1 MTPSTTTTGNVHWAP
16 RPFDPATAERL
27 SREANLD
34 ALVARLLVQRG
45 ISNPETAARF
55 LNPRLDHLH
64 DPNLM
69 RGMSIAIERLERAIA
84 NKENILIYGDYDV
97 DGTTAVVI
105 LKTCIEL
112 LGGIADFHVPHRIKE
127 GYGIRDNVIEAAGA
141 GGVTLVIS
149 VDTGIRA
156 FDAAKTA
163 RHIGL
168 DLIVTD
174 HHLPEAGEG
183 VPDALAVLN
192 PNQPGCDYP
201 CKEIC
206 GAGVAFKIAQALLT
220 RARRE
225 RLIPSF
231 LKMVAIATIA
241 DAVPL
246 TGENRVIAKLGLD
259 GLRQPV
265 NGGLRALMLVSELLD
280 GQRSVS
286 ATDVGFRLG
295 PRINAAGRMDV
306 AREVVELFTTK
317 EESRQLELAKKLN
330 ELNAQRQAE
339 EQRILE
345 AAIEMLE
352 ADTALEEKFSLVLDG
367 DGWHRGVIGIVA
379 TRVVERSGRPTLVVS
394 RGEDGV
400 AHGSGRSIPAF
411 HLLDALESADCRH
424 CFIRFGGHAH
434 AAGFSLAS
442 DAIPALRDGLERYA
456 RARLTRE
463 DLVPGIT
470 IDAELEFA
478 QIDRNLIRSI
488 ATLEPFGVGNPRPL
502 FGTRAARML
511 QPIKIMKEKH
521 AKLRLRDSDAGR
533 PFDSIGWR
541 MREQLE
547 QLNLVLG
554 DKLDIAY
561 TIEENTDPE
570 FFGLQL
576 ILRDVRR
583 SVVVAA

>member
-1 MTPSTTTTGNVHWAP
+1 MHWA
-16 RPFDPATAERL
+16 RRHFDPTIPDTISLEL
-27 SREANLD
+27 GIEPT
-34 ALVARLLVQRG
+34 VARLVAQRG
-45 ISNPETAARF
+45 ITNAESAQRF
-55 LNPRLDHLH
+55 LSPQLDHLH
-64 DPNLM
+64 APEKM
-69 RGMSIAIERLERAIA
+69 RGMGIAIERLERAIA
-84 NKENILIYGDYDV
+84 QRENILIYGDYDV

-112 LGGIADFHVPHRIKE
+112 LGGTADFHVPHRIKE
-127 GYGIRDNVIEAAGA
+127 GYGIRDNVIEAAAA

-156 FDAAKTA
+156 FEAAKTA
-163 RHIGL
+163 RRVGL

-220 RARRE
+220 RAGRE

-231 LKMVAIATIA
+231 LKIVAIATIA

-246 TGENRVIAKLGLD
+246 TAENRVFAKLGLD

-265 NGGLRALMLVSELLD
+265 NGGLRALMQVSELL
-280 GQRSVS
+280 GVQRNIT

-317 EESRQLELAKKLN
+317 DEQRQFELAKKLN
-330 ELNAQRQAE
+330 ELNAQRQNE
-339 EQRILE
+339 EQRILQE
-345 AAIEMLE
+345 AIERLE
-352 ADTALEEKFSLVLDG
+352 QDPTLLNRYSLVLDG
-367 DGWHRGVIGIVA
+367 EGWHRGVIGIVA
-379 TRVVERSGRPTLVVS
+379 TRIVERTGKPTLVIS
-394 RGEDGV
+394 HENGEG
-400 AHGSGRSIPAF
+400 HGSGRSIPAF
-411 HLLDALESADCRH
+411 HLLNALESSHCRH

-434 AAGFSLAS
+434 AAGFTLKSES
-442 DAIPALRDGLERYA
+442 VPELREGLEQYA
-456 RARLTRE
+456 RQHLTPADFE
-463 DLVPGIT
+463 PA
-470 IDAELEFA
+470 IDIDDELAFTK
-478 QIDRNLIRSI
+478 IDRHLIRAI
-488 ATLEPFGVGNPRPL
+488 EQLEPFGVGNPRPV
-502 FGTRAARML
+502 FGTRNARLL
-511 QPIKIMKEKH
+511 QPVRTMKEKH
-521 AKLRLRDSDAGR
+521 CKLRLRDSDAGR
-533 PFDSIGWR
+533 PFDVIGWR
-541 MREQLE
+541 MREQVGALS
-547 QLNLVLG
+547 LALG

-570 FFGLQL
+570 FGGIQL
-576 ILRDVRR
+576 ILRDLRR
-583 SVVVAA
+583 SAVAIATT